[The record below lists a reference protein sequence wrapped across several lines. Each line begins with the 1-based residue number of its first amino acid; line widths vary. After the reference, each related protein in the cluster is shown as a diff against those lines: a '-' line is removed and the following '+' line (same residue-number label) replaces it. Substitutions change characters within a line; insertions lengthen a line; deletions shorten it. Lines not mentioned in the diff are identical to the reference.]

1 MEGKQNHRV
10 SEFLLPAATK
20 EDIQGPRKT
29 PGGPESE
36 DLAGA
41 PGELKGT

>member
-1 MEGKQNHRV
+1 MERKQSV
-10 SEFLLPAATK
+10 SEFLLPFSTA
-20 EDIQGPRKT
+20 EDLAQGPRKA
-29 PGGPESE
+29 PGGPASE